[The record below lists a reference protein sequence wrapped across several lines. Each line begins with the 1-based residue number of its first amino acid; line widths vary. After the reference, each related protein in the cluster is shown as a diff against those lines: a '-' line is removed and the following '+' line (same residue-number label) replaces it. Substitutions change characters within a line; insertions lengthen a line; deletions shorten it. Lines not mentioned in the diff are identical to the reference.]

1 MTRVLKLCTLMTA
14 ACLLSD
20 GSYAAPPD
28 LATICATL
36 FMPRALT
43 LATVN
48 GAVYPL
54 QWYRMS
60 MTQTLVTLDLVITFS
75 SGAVRYSGFECQQGS
90 DGTVSM
96 IASPK

>member
-1 MTRVLKLCTLMTA
+1 MKRFRISIALVIL
-14 ACLLSD
+14 ACLLPGAAS
-20 GSYAAPPD
+20 AAPPD
-28 LATICATL
+28 LAAICATL
-36 FMPRALT
+36 FMPKARA

-60 MTQTLVTLDLVITFS
+60 MTRTLVTLDLVITFS
-75 SGAVRYSGFECQQGS
+75 TSAIRYSGFECQQGS
-90 DGTVSM
+90 DGTVTM